1 MYESIHTMPVW
12 NWMEIHEKHDLTY
25 LLVDTRHTARKED
38 LEKRWDALYSEYIAE
53 FGIHDKYRDYL
64 MKMVHIAR
72 MKCDMILTDDFSL
85 QNIIEV
91 EEFELENMIKD
102 REKIKYMDIVASL
115 SKFMGFHV
123 NTRQITVFEY
133 YSYLRSFE
141 RATKN
146 NP

>member
-1 MYESIHTMPVW
+1 MYDSIHVMPVW
-12 NWMEIHEKHDLTY
+12 NWMEIHEKHDLKY
-25 LLVDTRHTARKED
+25 LLIDPGQTISKED
-38 LEKRWDALYSEYIAE
+38 LANQWERLYAEYIEE
-53 FGIHDKYRDYL
+53 FGIHEKYRDYL
-64 MKMVHIAR
+64 QKRIHIAR

-85 QNIIEV
+85 QNIIDV
-91 EEFELENMIKD
+91 EEIELQAMLKD

-133 YSYLRSFE
+133 YSYLRNFE